1 MRRRTAP
8 GFTLIEVVLA
18 LSILAIMVTML
29 FSGLRV
35 GLRAWQRGEERA
47 VALEYSRSLTQL
59 VEQALAGSYWYLG
72 RTEQGDPTLALLFKG
87 EAERLFF
94 VTVSPPIPPSIP
106 IPFVAVTLSMD
117 DAGDTPGFAIREKV
131 LPNFDPFEAVAPSVV
146 DPTIASIRFRYLGP
160 DGEWAESW
168 DSAEERTLPQ
178 AIEVTL
184 TPTAQ
189 GRVEPPRN
197 IVLTVPIRVN
207 AL

>member
-1 MRRRTAP
+1 MKRRAES
-8 GFTLIEVVLA
+8 GFTLIELVLA
-18 LSILAIMVTML
+18 LSIVAIMVTML

-47 VALEYSRSLTQL
+47 AVLQHSRSMNQL
-59 VEQALAGSYWYLG
+59 LETALAGAYWYVA
-72 RTEQGDPTLALLFKG
+72 RATQDDPAPILLFKG
-87 EAERLFF
+87 EADRLSF
-94 VTVSPPIPPSIP
+94 VTVAPPMPPPTP
-106 IPFVAVTLSMD
+106 IPFVAVTLSV
-117 DAGDTPGFAIREKV
+117 DADSAPGLAIREKV

-146 DPTIASIRFRYLGP
+146 DPTIASVRFRYLR
-160 DGEWAESW
+160 DGGGWEEAW

-184 TPTAQ
+184 TPAVN
-189 GRVEPPRN
+189 GRVEPPPP